1 MSNYRLDKESLL
13 DYAKCVSA
21 IRLKITQRVEQLDD
35 SKGEKVEEVGEN
47 ETVGNLSHLRVNSKA
62 CRADF

>member
-21 IRLKITQRVEQLDD
+21 IRIKITQRVERLDEAH
-35 SKGEKVEEVGEN
+35 GEKVDEIDEK
-47 ETVGNLSHLRVNSKA
+47 ETIRNLSHL
-62 CRADF
+62 